1 MVTLDEKKWSGR
13 PAYAKWSGTQAG
25 FGSQVQTEDGIRQA
39 YAVAAP
45 VLLLACLVCAGLSAA
60 RQGSGW
66 TFLWTASA
74 TLTAASAWRRPWC
87 MPSHTAGWPGG
98 CSVSARLWRAGP
110 GYPAAGRGASS

>member
-74 TLTAASAWRRPWC
+74 TLTAASAWAAPLVYAIPYRRLARRLFGIGAAL
-87 MPSHTAGWPGG
+87 AGW
-98 CSVSARLWRAGP
+98 AGIS
-110 GYPAAGRGASS
+110 RCREGASS